1 MEKNNKQLDQS
12 YTINLTSEQAEML
25 EKIAEHEQRKPR
37 ELLRLLVVPKLIEKW
52 CEMQREEHPQNQE
65 PMSAAIFKN

>member
-12 YTINLTSEQAEML
+12 YTINLTSEQAEMI

-37 ELLRLLVVPKLIEKW
+37 ELLRLLVVPCLRAKW
-52 CEMQREEHPQNQE
+52 VEMQREEHPQNKE
-65 PMSAAIFKN
+65 PMQQAIFKN